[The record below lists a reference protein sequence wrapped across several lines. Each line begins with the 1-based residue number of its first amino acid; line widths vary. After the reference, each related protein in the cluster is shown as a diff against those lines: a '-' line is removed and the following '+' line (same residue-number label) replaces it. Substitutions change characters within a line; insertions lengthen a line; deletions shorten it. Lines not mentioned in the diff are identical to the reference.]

1 MNLPVLGISYK
12 WNLTLL
18 VLPCLA
24 YFTLHNI
31 VKVHPCCTMYQVVVP
46 FVGLNNNIPHVHI
59 TFCLSITL

>member
-1 MNLPVLGISYK
+1 MNLPILGISYK

-18 VLPCLA
+18 VLPRLA

-31 VKVHPCCTMYQVVVP
+31 VKVHPRCTMYQTVVA
-46 FVGLNNNIPHVHI
+46 FVGLNNIPHIHI